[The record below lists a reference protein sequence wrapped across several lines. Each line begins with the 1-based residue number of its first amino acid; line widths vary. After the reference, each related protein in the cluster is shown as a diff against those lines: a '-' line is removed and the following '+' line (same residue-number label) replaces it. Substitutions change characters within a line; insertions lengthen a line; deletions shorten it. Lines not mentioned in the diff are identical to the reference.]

1 VKVIIPAAGRG
12 TRLFPAALTMPKTL
26 VYVAGKPILG
36 HILDNLKEIKGDNKI
51 DSIGFITGTGESGDR
66 ILEYANINYKHR
78 FSFDHVVQGEPKG
91 LGDAIYLYLKEKCHN
106 DDTPILIILSDTIVD
121 ADLDNMLKSECNS
134 IAVKKVDDP
143 TQFGIVEVK
152 NDGIYAEKL
161 WEKPKTPP
169 SNLAIVGIYFIRDV
183 QLLFECLK
191 EIIEGDSNK
200 NTGKNPEVKEYQL
213 TDALEKMLEK
223 GKNITTYNVDAWLDC
238 GSPKSLIQT
247 NRYLLKKFAQNY
259 TIPEGCIGN
268 TIIPPVSIDSSAK
281 IENSIIGPYVS
292 IAGGVEIKNSIIE
305 DTIINEEAKITRS
318 MIKESLIG
326 YKAILNGQ
334 TGRLTIGDYSE
345 VASAIFADDK

>member
-1 VKVIIPAAGRG
+1 
-12 TRLFPAALTMPKTL
+12 
-26 VYVAGKPILG
+26 
-36 HILDNLKEIKGDNKI
+36 
-51 DSIGFITGTGESGDR
+51 
-66 ILEYANINYKHR
+66 
-78 FSFDHVVQGEPKG
+78 
-91 LGDAIYLYLKEKCHN
+91 
-106 DDTPILIILSDTIVD
+106 
-121 ADLDNMLKSECNS
+121 
-134 IAVKKVDDP
+134 
-143 TQFGIVEVK
+143 
-152 NDGIYAEKL
+152 
-161 WEKPKTPP
+161 
-169 SNLAIVGIYFIRDV
+169 
-183 QLLFECLK
+183 LLFECLK
-191 EIIEGDSNK
+191 ENIEGDSNK
-200 NTGKNPEVKEYQL
+200 NTRKNPEVKEYQL
-213 TDALEKMLEK
+213 TDALQKMLEK
-223 GKNITTYNVDAWLDC
+223 GKSIITYKVDAWLDC

-292 IAGGVEIKNSIIE
+292 IADGVEIKNSIIE